1 MEAAKKIA
9 ALKLFANQVHVAT
22 GMNVALLDDHREHI
36 ISSGE
41 FEGQLFNFFLHE
53 NLYTKLQDQAQVNQP
68 ILFSDRLDFN
78 WLAEWVS
85 YDDQRKYLALF
96 GPVFIHPVSIG
107 KMDTQLL
114 LMHHSHD
121 EINMANILV
130 KKIPTILPQMLNQYA
145 IMLHY
150 LIYQTATTPQNFASI
165 QVDSKTATKI
175 KRKNAEA
182 DMRSERQILDAIRDG
197 NLNYREIL
205 DQSSFNSNGD
215 LLLSSGT
222 PLRDGKDTLMI
233 FCALG
238 ARAAMDGG
246 MPAET
251 AQKIQNNF
259 LQAIEDAATTSSL
272 ETLAREMLSEY
283 VTRVHEYR
291 QQSGVSSTVL
301 RCCDYIQLH
310 AKDDLNVEQIA
321 QRMGYTKYY
330 FTKKFYAETGIRLKQ
345 YINQV
350 RIREAQI
357 LLTTTNRSVQY
368 ISEELHFGTRNYF
381 TKVFHKVVG
390 MGPWEY
396 RKKKQN
402 VDMKE

>member
-1 MEAAKKIA
+1 
-9 ALKLFANQVHVAT
+9 
-22 GMNVALLDDHREHI
+22 
-36 ISSGE
+36 
-41 FEGQLFNFFLHE
+41 
-53 NLYTKLQDQAQVNQP
+53 
-68 ILFSDRLDFN
+68 
-78 WLAEWVS
+78 
-85 YDDQRKYLALF
+85 
-96 GPVFIHPVSIG
+96 
-107 KMDTQLL
+107 
-114 LMHHSHD
+114 
-121 EINMANILV
+121 
-130 KKIPTILPQMLNQYA
+130 
-145 IMLHY
+145 
-150 LIYQTATTPQNFASI
+150 
-165 QVDSKTATKI
+165 
-175 KRKNAEA
+175 
-182 DMRSERQILDAIRDG
+182 
-197 NLNYREIL
+197 
-205 DQSSFNSNGD
+205 
-215 LLLSSGT
+215 
-222 PLRDGKDTLMI
+222 
-233 FCALG
+233 
-238 ARAAMDGG
+238 MDGG

-396 RKKKQN
+396 RKQKQN